1 MPARGVVHGFD
12 QRAADTFAVFAVE
25 RRQILPSRERDH
37 VSCVMC
43 GGSAWRRCGYRRS
56 GCDPTAAAI
65 DRSRLLP
72 TTRTVR
78 PVSATFMFVSL
89 SSREGRCRPDRSR
102 GATTRGQG
110 HDGPAVLALSD
121 VTAQLHA
128 ATVVQPERR
137 GGLSFSLLD
146 FLAACRHPGR
156 APVHCAMNEHHAPN
170 PITEVLRAYWKAD
183 RWMLLTVAAVVVLS
197 SATAVAAPYLFSRLI
212 DALSHRGALHALMAG
227 FVVYAVLL
235 GLSSALQRVVQYL
248 AFMTSGNLGFITS
261 TRFFERVLKKT
272 TAFFVEHNPTE
283 IQSANTRGSR
293 ALAVLVQL
301 ALMDLIPGTLQIVFT
316 LVTLGAM
323 INLEVAA
330 ITAAYGAIAV
340 TIAIVSARRS
350 RVYLDRAIEAGQDNA
365 RFVGGAINAMETLRH
380 FGSHR
385 WMSERFAEKAR
396 AERDNWRAYVMQHVG
411 FLALLGLGL
420 AVQFSVTF
428 WLLLPR
434 HAAGALS
441 IGDIVLFNTLLLQLN
456 LPFDMLARSIDESV
470 RSRAALVPF
479 TARWTAPEERQV
491 SHASA
496 FVPREGRIVFERVGY
511 AYGNGRGVRDVDFVA
526 ERGGITFI
534 VGEPGAGKS
543 TVFRLALKSIEPTA
557 GRILVDGVDL
567 ATIDRADWYGAVAVV
582 PQDVVL
588 LNESLEDNILLGRPR
603 DARRL
608 RDAAAKATILPFIE
622 GLPDGLRTTVG
633 ERGLKLSGGE
643 RQRIAIARALYGDP
657 TVLFLDEASSALD
670 EATER
675 DIMEHGRLLARDV
688 TVIAITHRRSV
699 IGPTDKVVRLGTARV
714 PA

>member
-1 MPARGVVHGFD
+1 
-12 QRAADTFAVFAVE
+12 
-25 RRQILPSRERDH
+25 
-37 VSCVMC
+37 
-43 GGSAWRRCGYRRS
+43 
-56 GCDPTAAAI
+56 
-65 DRSRLLP
+65 
-72 TTRTVR
+72 
-78 PVSATFMFVSL
+78 
-89 SSREGRCRPDRSR
+89 
-102 GATTRGQG
+102 
-110 HDGPAVLALSD
+110 
-121 VTAQLHA
+121 
-128 ATVVQPERR
+128 
-137 GGLSFSLLD
+137 
-146 FLAACRHPGR
+146 
-156 APVHCAMNEHHAPN
+156 MNEHHAPN

-212 DALSHRGALHALMAG
+212 DALSHHGAMHALMAG

-272 TAFFVEHNPTE
+272 TAFFVEHNPAE

-293 ALAVLVQL
+293 TLAVLVQL

-316 LVTLGAM
+316 LVTLGTL
-323 INLEVAA
+323 INPQVAA

-340 TIAIVSARRS
+340 TIAMVSARRS

-396 AERDNWRAYVMQHVG
+396 TERDNWRAYVMQHVG

-479 TARWTAPEERQV
+479 TALWTAPEERQV

-496 FVPREGRIVFERVGY
+496 FVPREGRIVFECVGY

-534 VGEPGAGKS
+534 VGETGAGKS
-543 TVFRLALKSIEPTA
+543 TVFKLALKSIEPTA

-675 DIMEHGRLLARDV
+675 DIMEHVRLLARDV

-699 IGPTDKVVRLGTARV
+699 IGPTDKVVRLGDARV

>member
-1 MPARGVVHGFD
+1 MGRPTGARAFPMP
-12 QRAADTFAVFAVE
+12 
-25 RRQILPSRERDH
+25 
-37 VSCVMC
+37 
-43 GGSAWRRCGYRRS
+43 
-56 GCDPTAAAI
+56 
-65 DRSRLLP
+65 
-72 TTRTVR
+72 
-78 PVSATFMFVSL
+78 
-89 SSREGRCRPDRSR
+89 
-102 GATTRGQG
+102 RGQLRVAT
-110 HDGPAVLALSD
+110 AV
-121 VTAQLHA
+121 QL
-128 ATVVQPERR
+128 ERR

-156 APVHCAMNEHHAPN
+156 APVHCAMNAHHAPN

-212 DALSHRGALHALMAG
+212 DALSHRGAPYALMAG

-248 AFMTSGNLGFITS
+248 AFMSSGNLGFITS

-272 TAFFVEHNPTE
+272 TAFFVEHNPAE

-293 ALAVLVQL
+293 ALSVLVQL

-316 LVTLGAM
+316 LITLGAL

-350 RVYLDRAIEAGQDNA
+350 RVYLDRAIEAGQENA

-420 AVQFSVTF
+420 AIQFSVTF

-479 TARWTAPEERQV
+479 AALWTAPEERQV
-491 SHASA
+491 SHASS

-526 ERGGITFI
+526 ERGSITFV
-534 VGEPGAGKS
+534 VGETGAGKS
-543 TVFRLALKSIEPTA
+543 TVFKLALKSIEPTD

-603 DARRL
+603 DAKRL

-622 GLPDGLRTTVG
+622 GLPDGFRTTVG

-675 DIMEHGRLLARDV
+675 DIMEHVRLLARDV

-699 IGPTDKVVRLGTARV
+699 IGPTDKVVRLGAARE